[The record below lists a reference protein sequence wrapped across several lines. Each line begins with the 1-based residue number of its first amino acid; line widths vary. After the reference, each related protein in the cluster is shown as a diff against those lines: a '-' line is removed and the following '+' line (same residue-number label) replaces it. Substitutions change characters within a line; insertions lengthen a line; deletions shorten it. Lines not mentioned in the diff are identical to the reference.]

1 MESAGTSR
9 NKELTILK
17 AIGIIVVVSCHL
29 GTSIFNLINL
39 PIRSIGELFPE
50 YSYHMP
56 LFIFTS
62 GYFYKRIYESDLPK
76 LAKKRFAAIK
86 KYINCNL
93 FYFVLCFA
101 LINLGLYE
109 KHIKF
114 TLKSLFVEP
123 FLGGFQFYFN
133 GPAWFV
139 PFLFLL
145 QISYII
151 IRKIVGSKFPSFSNK
166 SDTTLKKEG
175 ILLAALIITG
185 FIAVGAS
192 ELCPVSNGKVNAL
205 QSFTRILFG
214 LQFFQLGFI
223 YKQFIEKNIK
233 LSLKSFLLVI
243 TCKLAILMLFGYYT
257 FSLRI
262 IKFNGNIVLPAI
274 VSVLGIAYCLHLAKF
289 LMKITTQA
297 NSKLGAAIST
307 TICTIGD
314 NTWSI
319 MMHHLLVKWSLGKIY
334 DMAFMPDDLVP
345 IAEYLITPILCVLLP
360 LLFVRLYQHFINFE
374 FTDLIKIKKIQPKLN
389 ALAPIIKSK
398 FRFKF

>member
-1 MESAGTSR
+1 MESAVTSR

-17 AIGIIVVVSCHL
+17 AIGIIVVVSCHI
-29 GTSIFNLINL
+29 GTSIFSLINL
-39 PIRSIGELFPE
+39 PIISIGELFPE

-56 LFIFTS
+56 LFVFTS
-62 GYFYKRIYESDLPK
+62 GYFYKRIYESDIPK
-76 LAKKRFAAIK
+76 LAQKRFTAIK
-86 KYINCNL
+86 KYINSNL
-93 FYFVLCFA
+93 FYFLLCFV

-145 QISYII
+145 QISYVI
-151 IRKIVGSKFPSFSNK
+151 IRKAVALKFPSFSNK
-166 SDTTLKKEG
+166 SDTTLKQES
-175 ILLAALIITG
+175 IFLAALIITG
-185 FIAVGAS
+185 FIAVVAS
-192 ELCPVSNGKVNAL
+192 ELYPVSNNKINAL
-205 QSFTRILFG
+205 QSFIRILFG

-262 IKFNGNIVLPAI
+262 IKFNGHIVLPVV

-289 LMKITTQA
+289 LIKITTQA
-297 NSKLGAAIST
+297 SSKLGAAICT

-334 DMAFMPDDLVP
+334 DMRFMPDALVP
-345 IAEYLITPILCVLLP
+345 IADYLITPVLCVLLP
-360 LLFVRLYQHFINFE
+360 LLFVLLYRRFINFE
-374 FTDLIKIKKIQPKLN
+374 FTDLINHN
-389 ALAPIIKSK
+389 AHSI
-398 FRFKF
+398 